1 MINKKYLKLLRTKDR
16 KYGENFIYNEI
27 SKNIIDSLD
36 ILKVSF
42 NNILE
47 LGINDK
53 LIINYLKERFP
64 SCSITSA
71 DIDLSI
77 LTKKTDLELIEID
90 LDDLQIKDT
99 KFDLI
104 FSNFFCQLTS
114 NFEKMIE
121 NIFQSLNSNGFFIAT
136 IPSTKNIYQLV
147 NSMYETDNILY
158 EGIYQRVNPILDTND
173 IFKLLKAYNFDA
185 PLINNNNFT
194 IEYSVF
200 QKLLDDV
207 RYLNLPYAGKD
218 KKNNFEN
225 KKYFIQLEKQF
236 KKKYYKDNFNL
247 DINFNT
253 ICAWK
258 K

>member
-1 MINKKYLKLLRTKDR
+1 MINKKYLKLLRAKDR
-16 KYGENFIYNEI
+16 KYGKNFIYNEI

-36 ILKVSF
+36 ILKVPF
-42 NNILE
+42 NNILQF
-47 LGINDK
+47 GINDN
-53 LIINYLKERFP
+53 LVINYLKKQFP

-71 DIDLSI
+71 DIDLSV
-77 LTKKTDLELIEID
+77 LAQKTDRQLVEID
-90 LDDLQIKDT
+90 LDNIQIKDN

-114 NFEKMIE
+114 NFEKLIE
-121 NIFQSLNSNGFFIAT
+121 NIFQKLNSNGFFIAT
-136 IPSTKNIYQLV
+136 IPSTENIYQLV

-158 EGIYQRVNPILDTND
+158 GGMYQRVNPILDTND
-173 IFKLLKAYNFDA
+173 IFKLLKMYNFDS
-185 PLINNNNFT
+185 PLINNNNFS

-200 QKLLDDV
+200 KKLLDDV
-207 RYLNLPYAGKD
+207 RFLNLPYAGKD

-225 KKYFIQLEKQF
+225 KKYFIHLEKQF
-236 KKKYYKDNFNL
+236 RKKYYKDNFNL
-247 DINFNT
+247 DVNFNR

>member
-1 MINKKYLKLLRTKDR
+1 MINKKYLKLLRSKDR

-36 ILKVSF
+36 ILKVPF
-42 NNILE
+42 DNVLQ
-47 LGINDK
+47 LGINDNLVFK
-53 LIINYLKERFP
+53 YLKEKFP
-64 SCSITSA
+64 LCSITSA
-71 DIDLSI
+71 DIDFSALR
-77 LTKKTDLELIEID
+77 KKTGLKLIEID
-90 LDDLQIKDT
+90 LDNFQIKNK

-114 NFEKMIE
+114 NFEKLTE
-121 NIFQSLNSNGFFIAT
+121 KIFESLNSNGFFIAT
-136 IPSTKNIYQLV
+136 IPSTENMYQLI
-147 NSMYETDNILY
+147 NSMFETDNILY
-158 EGIYQRVNPILDTND
+158 GGMYQRFNPVLDTND
-173 IFKLLKAYNFDA
+173 IFRILKKNNFDA
-185 PLINNNNFT
+185 PLINTNNFS

-200 QKLLDDV
+200 NKLLNDL
-207 RYLNLPYAGKD
+207 RFLNLSYLGKD

-225 KKYFIQLEKQF
+225 KKYFFHLEKQF

-247 DINFNT
+247 DVNYNT

>member
-1 MINKKYLKLLRTKDR
+1 MINKKYLKLLRSKDR

-36 ILKVSF
+36 ILKTPF
-42 NNILE
+42 DNILQ
-47 LGINDK
+47 LGINDD
-53 LIINYLKERFP
+53 LVTNYLKEKFP
-64 SCSITSA
+64 SCSIVSA
-71 DIDLSI
+71 DIDLSLFI
-77 LTKKTDLELIEID
+77 KKTDQKIIEID
-90 LDDLQIKDT
+90 LDNLVIKDK

-114 NFEKMIE
+114 NFEKLIE
-121 NIFQSLNSNGFFIAT
+121 TIFQSLNSNGFFIAT
-136 IPSTKNIYQLV
+136 IPSGENMYQLI

-158 EGIYQRVNPILDTND
+158 GGMYQRVNPILDTND
-173 IFKLLKAYNFDA
+173 IFKLLKVYNFDA

-200 QKLLDDV
+200 NKLLDDV
-207 RYLNLPYAGKD
+207 RFLNLPYAGKD
-218 KKNNFEN
+218 KKNSFEN
-225 KKYFIQLEKQF
+225 KKYFIVLEEQF

>member
-36 ILKVSF
+36 ILKVPF
-42 NNILE
+42 DNILQ
-47 LGINDK
+47 LGINDN
-53 LIINYLKERFP
+53 LVINYLKEKFP
-64 SCSITSA
+64 SCSIISA

-77 LTKKTDLELIEID
+77 FTKKTDQKLIEID
-90 LDDLQIKDT
+90 LDNMHIKDI

-104 FSNFFCQLTS
+104 YSNFFCQLTS
-114 NFEKMIE
+114 NLEKLIE
-121 NIFQSLNSNGFFIAT
+121 SIFQSLNSNGFFIAT
-136 IPSTKNIYQLV
+136 IPSGENIYQLI
-147 NSMYETDNILY
+147 NSMYETDNMLY
-158 EGIYQRVNPILDTND
+158 GGMYQRVNPILDTND
-173 IFKLLKAYNFDA
+173 IFKLLKLYNFDA

-194 IEYSVF
+194 IEYSLF
-200 QKLLDDV
+200 KKLLDDV

-218 KKNNFEN
+218 KRNNFEN
-225 KKYFIQLEKQF
+225 KKYFFHLEKQF
-236 KKKYYKDNFNL
+236 KNKYYKDNFYL
-247 DINFNT
+247 DINYNT

>member
-1 MINKKYLKLLRTKDR
+1 MINKKYLKLLRSKDR

-36 ILKVSF
+36 ILKVPF
-42 NNILE
+42 DNVLE
-47 LGINDK
+47 LGINDN
-53 LIINYLKERFP
+53 LVINYLKEKFP

-71 DIDLSI
+71 DIDLSVI
-77 LTKKTDLELIEID
+77 NKKTDRKLIEVD
-90 LDDLQIKDT
+90 LEDIQIKDNQ
-99 KFDLI
+99 FDLI

-114 NFEKMIE
+114 NFEILMK
-121 NIFQSLNSNGFFIAT
+121 NIYQSLSFNGFFIAT
-136 IPSTKNIYQLV
+136 IPSTENIYQLV

-158 EGIYQRVNPILDTND
+158 GGIYQRVNPTLDTNK
-173 IFKLLKAYNFDA
+173 IFKILKLYNFDA

-194 IEYSVF
+194 IEYSAF
-200 QKLLDDV
+200 KKLLEDV
-207 RYLNLPYAGKD
+207 KFLNLSYAGKN
-218 KKNNFEN
+218 KRNNFEN
-225 KKYFIQLEKQF
+225 KKYFINLEKQF

>member
-1 MINKKYLKLLRTKDR
+1 MINKKYLKLLRSKNR

-36 ILKVSF
+36 ILKVPF
-42 NNILE
+42 DNILQ
-47 LGINDK
+47 LGINDN
-53 LIINYLKERFP
+53 LVINYLKKRFP

-71 DIDLSI
+71 DIDLSVF
-77 LTKKTDLELIEID
+77 TKKIDQQLIEID
-90 LDDLQIKDT
+90 LDNIQIKDS

-104 FSNFFCQLTS
+104 YSNFFCQLTS
-114 NFEKMIE
+114 NFGKLIQ

-136 IPSTKNIYQLV
+136 IPSSENIYQLIG
-147 NSMYETDNILY
+147 SMYETDNILY
-158 EGIYQRVNPILDTND
+158 GGMYQRANPILDTND
-173 IFKLLKAYNFDA
+173 IFKQLKLHNFDV
-185 PLINNNNFT
+185 PVINKNNFT

-200 QKLLDDV
+200 NNLLNDV
-207 RYLNLPYAGKD
+207 RCLNLPYAGKD

-225 KKYFIQLEKQF
+225 KKYFIHLEKQF
-236 KKKYYKDNFNL
+236 RKKYYKNSFNL

>member
-1 MINKKYLKLLRTKDR
+1 MINKKYLKLLRSKDR
-16 KYGENFIYNEI
+16 RYGENFIYNEI
-27 SKNIIDSLD
+27 SRNIIDSLD
-36 ILKVSF
+36 ILKVPF

-53 LIINYLKERFP
+53 LIINYLKEKFP

-71 DIDLSI
+71 DIDISLFP
-77 LTKKTDLELIEID
+77 KKTGQKFIEID
-90 LDDLQIKDT
+90 LDNLQVGDN

-104 FSNFFCQLTS
+104 FSNFFIQLAS
-114 NFEKMIE
+114 NFEKLIE
-121 NIFQSLNSNGFFIAT
+121 KIFLNLNSNGLFIAT
-136 IPSTKNIYQLV
+136 IPNAENIYQLV

-158 EGIYQRVNPILDTND
+158 GGMYQRINPILDNND
-173 IFKLLKAYNFDA
+173 IFKLLKLYNFDA
-185 PLINNNNFT
+185 PLINTNNFT

-200 QKLLDDV
+200 KKLLDDV
-207 RYLNLPYAGKD
+207 RFLNLSYAGKD
-218 KKNNFEN
+218 KKNYFEN
-225 KKYFIQLEKQF
+225 KKYFILLEKQF

>member
-1 MINKKYLKLLRTKDR
+1 MINKKYLKLLRSKDR
-16 KYGENFIYNEI
+16 KYGKNFIYNEI

-36 ILKVSF
+36 ILKVPF
-42 NNILE
+42 DNILQ
-47 LGINDK
+47 LGINDD
-53 LIINYLKERFP
+53 LVTSFLKEKFP
-64 SCSITSA
+64 YCSITSA

-77 LTKKTDLELIEID
+77 FTKNTDRQLLEID
-90 LDDLQIKDT
+90 LDNINIKDK

-114 NFEKMIE
+114 NFEKLIK
-121 NIFQSLNSNGFFIAT
+121 NIFHCLNSNGFFIAT
-136 IPSTKNIYQLV
+136 IPSTQNIYQLI
-147 NSMYETDNILY
+147 NSMFETDNILY
-158 EGIYQRVNPILDTND
+158 GGMYQRVNPILDTND
-173 IFKLLKAYNFDA
+173 IFKLLKIYNFDA
-185 PLINNNNFT
+185 PIINNNNFT

-200 QKLLDDV
+200 KKLLDDV
-207 RYLNLPYAGKD
+207 RYLNLPYLGND

-225 KKYFIQLEKQF
+225 KRYFIHLEKQF
-236 KKKYYKDNFNL
+236 KKKYYNGNFNL

>member
-1 MINKKYLKLLRTKDR
+1 MINKKYLKLLRSKDR

-36 ILKVSF
+36 ILKVPF
-42 NNILE
+42 DNILQ
-47 LGINDK
+47 LGINDN
-53 LIINYLKERFP
+53 LVVTYLKERFP

-77 LTKKTDLELIEID
+77 FSKNKDFQLLEID
-90 LDDLQIKDT
+90 LDNIQFKDK

-114 NFEKMIE
+114 NFEKLIK

-136 IPSTKNIYQLV
+136 IPSAENMYQLI
-147 NSMYETDNILY
+147 NSMYETDNFLY
-158 EGIYQRVNPILDTND
+158 GGMYQRVNPILDTNH
-173 IFKLLKAYNFDA
+173 IFNMLKLYNFDA

-200 QKLLDDV
+200 NKLLDDI
-207 RYLNLPYAGKD
+207 RFLNLSYAGKD
-218 KKNNFEN
+218 KKVNFEN
-225 KKYFIQLEKQF
+225 KKYFIHLEKQF
-236 KKKYYKDNFNL
+236 KKKYYKDTFSLNV
-247 DINFNT
+247 NFNT

>member
-1 MINKKYLKLLRTKDR
+1 M
-16 KYGENFIYNEI
+16 
-27 SKNIIDSLD
+27 
-36 ILKVSF
+36 KVPF
-42 NNILE
+42 DNILQ
-47 LGINDK
+47 LGINDN
-53 LIINYLKERFP
+53 LVINYLKKRFP

-71 DIDLSI
+71 DINLSFF
-77 LTKKTDLELIEID
+77 TKKTDRQLIEID
-90 LDDLQIKDT
+90 LDDIQFKDK

-104 FSNFFCQLTS
+104 YSNFFCQLTS
-114 NFEKMIE
+114 NFEKLIE
-121 NIFQSLNSNGFFIAT
+121 NIFQCLNSNGFFIAT
-136 IPSTKNIYQLV
+136 VPSNENVFQLV

-158 EGIYQRVNPILDTND
+158 GGMYQRVNSILDTND
-173 IFKLLKAYNFDA
+173 IFKLLKMYNFDA

-200 QKLLDDV
+200 KKLLDDV
-207 RYLNLPYAGKD
+207 RFLNLPYAGKD

-225 KKYFIQLEKQF
+225 KKYFLHLEKQF
-236 KKKYYKDNFNL
+236 RKKYYKDNFNL

>member
-1 MINKKYLKLLRTKDR
+1 MINKKYLKLLRSKDR

-42 NNILE
+42 DNILQ
-47 LGINDK
+47 LGINDN
-53 LIINYLKERFP
+53 LVINYLKGKFP
-64 SCSITSA
+64 SCSILSA

-77 LTKKTDLELIEID
+77 ITKKTDRKLIEID
-90 LDDLQIKDT
+90 IDNLQIKDN

-114 NFEKMIE
+114 NFEKLIE

-136 IPSTKNIYQLV
+136 IPSTENIYQLV

-158 EGIYQRVNPILDTND
+158 GGMYQRINPILDTNN
-173 IFKLLKAYNFDA
+173 IFKLLKLYNFDA
-185 PLINNNNFT
+185 PLIKTDNFI
-194 IEYSVF
+194 IEYSNF
-200 QKLLDDV
+200 KKLLDDV
-207 RYLNLPYAGKD
+207 RFLNLPYVGID
-218 KKNNFEN
+218 KRNYFEN
-225 KKYFIQLEKQF
+225 KKYFIHLEKEY
-236 KKKYYKDNFNL
+236 KKKYYEDNFNL
-247 DINFNT
+247 DINYNT

>member
-36 ILKVSF
+36 ILKVPF

-71 DIDLSI
+71 DIDLSFF
-77 LTKKTDLELIEID
+77 TNKTDRQLIEID
-90 LDDLQIKDT
+90 LDDINIKDK

-104 FSNFFCQLTS
+104 YSNFFCQLTS
-114 NFEKMIE
+114 KFEKLIE

-136 IPSTKNIYQLV
+136 IPSAENKYQLI

-158 EGIYQRVNPILDTND
+158 GGMYQRVNPILDTND
-173 IFKLLKAYNFDA
+173 IFKLLKVYNFDA
-185 PLINNNNFT
+185 PLINNSNFT

-200 QKLLDDV
+200 KKLLDDV
-207 RYLNLPYAGKD
+207 RFLNLPYAGKD
-218 KKNNFEN
+218 KKNSFEN
-225 KKYFIQLEKQF
+225 KKYFIVLEEQF

>member
-36 ILKVSF
+36 ILKVPF

-53 LIINYLKERFP
+53 LIINYLKKRFP

-71 DIDLSI
+71 DIDLS
-77 LTKKTDLELIEID
+77 LFSKNTDQKFIEID
-90 LDDLQIKDT
+90 LDNLQFGDN

-104 FSNFFCQLTS
+104 FSNFFIQLAS
-114 NFEKMIE
+114 NFEKLIE
-121 NIFQSLNSNGFFIAT
+121 KIFQNLNSNGFFIAT
-136 IPSTKNIYQLV
+136 IPNAKNIYQLV

-158 EGIYQRVNPILDTND
+158 GGMYQRVNPILDTND
-173 IFKLLKAYNFDA
+173 IFKLLKVYNFDA
-185 PLINNNNFT
+185 PLINSNNFK
-194 IEYSVF
+194 IEYSGF
-200 QKLLDDV
+200 KKLLDDI
-207 RYLNLPYAGKD
+207 RILNLPYFGND
-218 KKNNFEN
+218 KRNNFEN
-225 KKYFIQLEKQF
+225 KKYFIYLEKQF
-236 KKKYYKDNFNL
+236 KKKYFDANFNL
-247 DINFNT
+247 DINYNT

>member
-1 MINKKYLKLLRTKDR
+1 MINKKYLKLLRTKHR

-71 DIDLSI
+71 DIDISLFS
-77 LTKKTDLELIEID
+77 KKTDQKFIEID
-90 LDDLQIKDT
+90 LDNLQIGDN

-114 NFEKMIE
+114 NFEKLIE
-121 NIFQSLNSNGFFIAT
+121 NIFQSLINGHH
-136 IPSTKNIYQLV
+136 
-147 NSMYETDNILY
+147 IL
-158 EGIYQRVNPILDTND
+158 
-173 IFKLLKAYNFDA
+173 
-185 PLINNNNFT
+185 
-194 IEYSVF
+194 
-200 QKLLDDV
+200 
-207 RYLNLPYAGKD
+207 
-218 KKNNFEN
+218 
-225 KKYFIQLEKQF
+225 
-236 KKKYYKDNFNL
+236 
-247 DINFNT
+247 
-253 ICAWK
+253 
-258 K
+258 

>member
-1 MINKKYLKLLRTKDR
+1 MINKKYVKLLRSKDR

-27 SKNIIDSLD
+27 SRNIIDSLD
-36 ILKVSF
+36 ILKVPF

-71 DIDLSI
+71 DMDLSVF
-77 LTKKTDLELIEID
+77 TKKTDRQLIEID
-90 LDDLQIKDT
+90 LDDIQINKN

-114 NFEKMIE
+114 NFEKLIE
-121 NIFQSLNSNGFFIAT
+121 NVFHSLNSNGFFIAT
-136 IPSTKNIYQLV
+136 IPSTENVFQLI

-158 EGIYQRVNPILDTND
+158 GGMYQRVNPILDTND
-173 IFKLLKAYNFDA
+173 IFKLLKLYNFDA
-185 PLINNNNFT
+185 PLINTNNLK
-194 IEYSVF
+194 IQYSVF
-200 QKLLDDV
+200 KKLLDDI
-207 RYLNLPYAGKD
+207 RFLNLPYLGND
-218 KKNNFEN
+218 KRNNFEN
-225 KKYFIQLEKQF
+225 KKYFIHLEKQF
-236 KKKYYKDNFNL
+236 RKKYYDENFNL
-247 DINFNT
+247 DINYNT

>member
-1 MINKKYLKLLRTKDR
+1 MINKKYVKLLRSKNR

-36 ILKVSF
+36 ILKVPFS
-42 NNILE
+42 NILE

-53 LIINYLKERFP
+53 LIINYLKKRFP

-77 LTKKTDLELIEID
+77 FTKKTDLKLIEID
-90 LDDLQIKDT
+90 LDNIKINDN

-114 NFEKMIE
+114 NFEKLIE
-121 NIFQSLNSNGFFIAT
+121 NIFHSLNSNGFFIAT
-136 IPSTKNIYQLV
+136 VPSTENVFQLV

-158 EGIYQRVNPILDTND
+158 GGMYQRVNPILDTND
-173 IFKLLKAYNFDA
+173 IFKLLKLYNFDA

-200 QKLLDDV
+200 KKLLDDV
-207 RYLNLPYAGKD
+207 RFLNLPYAGND

-225 KKYFIQLEKQF
+225 KKYFIHLEKQF
-236 KKKYYKDNFNL
+236 RKKYYKYNFNL

>member
-1 MINKKYLKLLRTKDR
+1 MINKKYIKLLRSKDR

-36 ILKVSF
+36 ILKVPF
-42 NNILE
+42 DNILQ
-47 LGINDK
+47 LGINDD
-53 LIINYLKERFP
+53 LVINYLKKKFP
-64 SCSITSA
+64 SCSIISA
-71 DIDLSI
+71 DIDLSAF
-77 LTKKTDLELIEID
+77 TKKTDLKLVKID
-90 LDDLQIKDT
+90 LDNLEIKDS

-114 NFEKMIE
+114 NFEKLIE

-147 NSMYETDNILY
+147 NSMYEIDNILY
-158 EGIYQRVNPILDTND
+158 GGMYQRVNPVLDTND
-173 IFKLLKAYNFDA
+173 IFKLLKLYNFDA
-185 PLINNNNFT
+185 PLINSNNFT

-200 QKLLDDV
+200 KKLLDDV
-207 RYLNLPYAGKD
+207 RILNLPFAGND
-218 KKNNFEN
+218 KRKNFEN
-225 KKYFIQLEKQF
+225 KKYFIHLEKQF
-236 KKKYYKDNFNL
+236 RKKYYKDSFIL
-247 DINFNT
+247 DINYNT

>member
-1 MINKKYLKLLRTKDR
+1 MINKKYVKLLRSKDR

-36 ILKVSF
+36 ILKVPF

-53 LIINYLKERFP
+53 LISDYLKEKFP
-64 SCSITSA
+64 SCSIISA
-71 DIDLSI
+71 DMDLSAF
-77 LTKKTDLELIEID
+77 TKKTNRKFIEIE
-90 LDDLQIKDT
+90 LDNIQFKDN

-114 NFEKMIE
+114 NFEKLIE
-121 NIFQSLNSNGFFIAT
+121 NIFHSLNSNGFFIAT
-136 IPSTKNIYQLV
+136 VPSTENVFQLV

-158 EGIYQRVNPILDTND
+158 GGMYQRVNPILDTND
-173 IFKLLKAYNFDA
+173 IFKLLKVYNFDA

-200 QKLLDDV
+200 KKLLDDV
-207 RYLNLPYAGKD
+207 RFLNLPYAGND

-225 KKYFIQLEKQF
+225 KKYFILLEKQF

>member
-1 MINKKYLKLLRTKDR
+1 MINKKYLKLLRSKDR

-42 NNILE
+42 DNILQ
-47 LGINDK
+47 LGINDN
-53 LIINYLKERFP
+53 LVINYLKGKFP

-77 LTKKTDLELIEID
+77 ITKKTDRKLIEID
-90 LDDLQIKDT
+90 MDDLQVKDN

-114 NFEKMIE
+114 NFEKLIE

-136 IPSTKNIYQLV
+136 IPSTENIYQLV

-158 EGIYQRVNPILDTND
+158 GGMYQRLNPILDTNN
-173 IFKLLKAYNFDA
+173 IFKLLKLYNFDA
-185 PLINNNNFT
+185 PLIKTDNFI
-194 IEYSVF
+194 IEYSNF
-200 QKLLDDV
+200 KKLLDDV
-207 RYLNLPYAGKD
+207 RFLNLPYVGID
-218 KKNNFEN
+218 KRNYFEN
-225 KKYFIQLEKQF
+225 KKYFIHLEKEY
-236 KKKYYKDNFNL
+236 KKKYYEDNFSL
-247 DINFNT
+247 DINYNT

>member
-1 MINKKYLKLLRTKDR
+1 MINKKYLKLLRSKDR

-36 ILKVSF
+36 ILKVPF

-71 DIDLSI
+71 DIDISLFS
-77 LTKKTDLELIEID
+77 KKTDQKLIEID
-90 LDDLQIKDT
+90 LDNLQFGDN

-104 FSNFFCQLTS
+104 FSNFFIQLAS
-114 NFEKMIE
+114 NFEKLIE
-121 NIFQSLNSNGFFIAT
+121 KIFQNLNSNGLFIAT
-136 IPSTKNIYQLV
+136 IPNAENIYQLV

-158 EGIYQRVNPILDTND
+158 GGMYQRVNPNLDRND
-173 IFKLLKAYNFDA
+173 IFKLLKLYNFDA
-185 PLINNNNFT
+185 PVINNNNFT
-194 IEYSVF
+194 IEYSIF
-200 QKLLDDV
+200 NKLLDDV
-207 RYLNLPYAGKD
+207 RCLNLPYVGID
-218 KKNNFEN
+218 KRNKFEN
-225 KKYFIQLEKQF
+225 KKYFVQLEKQF
-236 KKKYYKDNFNL
+236 KRKYYKENFYL
-247 DINFNT
+247 DINYNT